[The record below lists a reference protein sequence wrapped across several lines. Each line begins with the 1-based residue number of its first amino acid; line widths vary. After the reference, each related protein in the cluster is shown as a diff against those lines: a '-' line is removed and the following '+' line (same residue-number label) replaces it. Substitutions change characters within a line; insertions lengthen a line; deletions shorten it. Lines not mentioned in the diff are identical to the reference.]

1 MIRRPPRSTRTD
13 TLCPYT
19 TRFRSDF
26 TKSFQP
32 GIVLAGPCT
41 HPCEPRRPPM
51 KPDTSRWRSSSTY
64 DYLDDLIP
72 SDLAWEWLRRNT
84 GYQRDYSEIERRPRD
99 ARHLTNLARLRW
111 GVRFACSPRFRSR
124 SEEPRVGKE
133 WVCT

>member
-84 GYQRDYSEIERRPRD
+84 GYQRDYSEIEPRPSA
-99 ARHLTNLARLRW
+99 ARH
-111 GVRFACSPRFRSR
+111 RSGER
-124 SEEPRVGKE
+124 GSGKE
-133 WVCT
+133 RVSTVRYRWSPQNKKKKKK